1 MAKKQKYYVVW
12 QGLNPG
18 VYDSWDA
25 CRREIKNFTRAR
37 YKSFPSKEIAE
48 QAFAAGPEADISK
61 NPPKKVLSPE
71 ETERIGKP
79 VTPSLAV
86 DAACSGNPGIMEYQG
101 VNTAD
106 ATPWFHQG
114 PYPDATVNIG
124 EFLAIVHG
132 LALLKKQHNTM
143 PVYTDSRTAMSW
155 IRKKKANTKLERTA
169 KNKQV
174 FDMIARAER
183 WLKNNTWP
191 NKILKWET
199 QAWGEIPADFGR
211 K

>member
-1 MAKKQKYYVVW
+1 
-12 QGLNPG
+12 
-18 VYDSWDA
+18 
-25 CRREIKNFTRAR
+25 
-37 YKSFPSKEIAE
+37 
-48 QAFAAGPEADISK
+48 
-61 NPPKKVLSPE
+61 
-71 ETERIGKP
+71 
-79 VTPSLAV
+79 
-86 DAACSGNPGIMEYQG
+86 
-101 VNTAD
+101 
-106 ATPWFHQG
+106 
-114 PYPDATVNIG
+114 
-124 EFLAIVHG
+124 
-132 LALLKKQHNTM
+132 M